1 MNENELKELFERRNI
16 SEIRHAVDNHR
27 EIKERVL
34 AWAVEHGNTELV
46 HYVMNCTTQE
56 EYERFENTPLESACL
71 CGNYGMVKFIA
82 ENEKS
87 PYFRRII
94 RFSMRLHTVTE
105 ELSAVLLKTVM
116 TST

>member
-56 EYERFENTPLESACL
+56 EYERFENTPIERTKNLR
-71 CGNYGMVKFIA
+71 I
-82 ENEKS
+82 
-87 PYFRRII
+87 FRRII

>member
-87 PYFRRII
+87 PYF
-94 RFSMRLHTVTE
+94 SPG
-105 ELSAVLLKTVM
+105 
-116 TST
+116 